1 MRRIVVAFVLMTAL
15 VSGTFSLGI
24 VAIVH
29 VLEEHLVSQE
39 MQRELESVLQDD
51 LRNQRP
57 PRLGPATRFYAS
69 SHSAYEVPPQYS
81 ALDDGFTELVDGE
94 RALYVYIQTL
104 NGERFVLV
112 QEQHEF
118 EAREKALFNVV
129 LAGFLLSVA
138 GAWGL
143 GWLMARRVMTP
154 VSRLARQVS
163 HRDQLLPLAPALA
176 AEYADDEV
184 GQLAAAFDSTLGQLR
199 DSLER
204 ERLFTSDVSHELR
217 TPLTVIAT
225 SCELLQHAQLE
236 PRQREQLGR
245 IERAS
250 EEMGELVQTFLQL
263 ARSKTN
269 KTVFAASCT
278 LQEVLDEQ
286 AAHWGPQIRAKG
298 LAFELGSEGQDTG
311 VYNPTLL
318 RAVLSNLLRNAL
330 HYTDEGRV
338 RLVAERGGF
347 RVEDSGWGIA
357 QQQHE
362 QVFQPFVRGEHARG
376 EGLGLGLSLVRRICT
391 HQGWTIRIRDLEPSG
406 TCFHVV
412 LDSTA

>member
-1 MRRIVVAFVLMTAL
+1 
-15 VSGTFSLGI
+15 
-24 VAIVH
+24 
-29 VLEEHLVSQE
+29 
-39 MQRELESVLQDD
+39 
-51 LRNQRP
+51 
-57 PRLGPATRFYAS
+57 
-69 SHSAYEVPPQYS
+69 
-81 ALDDGFTELVDGE
+81 
-94 RALYVYIQTL
+94 
-104 NGERFVLV
+104 
-112 QEQHEF
+112 
-118 EAREKALFNVV
+118 
-129 LAGFLLSVA
+129 
-138 GAWGL
+138 
-143 GWLMARRVMTP
+143 
-154 VSRLARQVS
+154 
-163 HRDQLLPLAPALA
+163 
-176 AEYADDEV
+176 
-184 GQLAAAFDSTLGQLR
+184 
-199 DSLER
+199 
-204 ERLFTSDVSHELR
+204 
-217 TPLTVIAT
+217 
-225 SCELLQHAQLE
+225 
-236 PRQREQLGR
+236 
-245 IERAS
+245 
-250 EEMGELVQTFLQL
+250 MGELVQTFLQL

-269 KTVFAASCT
+269 KTAFAANCT

-311 VYNPTLL
+311 VYNPILL